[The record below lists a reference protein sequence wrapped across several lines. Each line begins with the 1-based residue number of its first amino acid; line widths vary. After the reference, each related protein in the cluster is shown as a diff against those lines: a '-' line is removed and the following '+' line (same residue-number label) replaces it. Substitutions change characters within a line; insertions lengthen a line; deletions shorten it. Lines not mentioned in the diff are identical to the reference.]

1 MRTLTLNLLI
11 AVIWLLLSAQPSVS
25 TFLIGFVL
33 GMALLWLFRPVLPA
47 EGYFARVAG
56 TVRFVLIFL
65 REFVLANFEMLRVVL
80 FRSRDELHPKLFTL
94 DVRGMKPWEI
104 LLLSH
109 CISLTPGTTTVQV
122 EDDFSTLVIHAL
134 DARDPDQVR
143 QQINRTLRRAV
154 LGMSRG

>member
-11 AVIWLLLSAQPSVS
+11 AVIWLLLSPQPGVG
-25 TFLIGFVL
+25 TFLVGYAL
-33 GMALLWLFRPVLPA
+33 GMGLLLLFQSVLPH
-47 EGYFARVAG
+47 ERYFTRVAG
-56 TVRFVLIFL
+56 TVRFVMIFL
-65 REFVLANFEMLRVVL
+65 REFVVANFEMLRIVL
-80 FRSRDELHPKLFTL
+80 FRSREDLHPKLFTL

-104 LLLSH
+104 LLLSQ